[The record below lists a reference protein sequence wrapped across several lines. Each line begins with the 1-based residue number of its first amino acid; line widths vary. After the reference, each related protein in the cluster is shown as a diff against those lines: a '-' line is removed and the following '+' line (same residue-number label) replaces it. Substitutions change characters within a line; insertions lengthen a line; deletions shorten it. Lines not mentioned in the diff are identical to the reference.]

1 MPSFRAQLQIMG
13 LRPGNAPEAVM
24 DAAVAAVGSIHVV
37 EANQLDLVAGIP
49 RITVRFMVEAS
60 EYGAEN
66 RQALHA
72 GAGMR
77 EEVDA
82 VAVAGRLSV
91 LRRNRGK
98 WMPLG

>member
-1 MPSFRAQLQIMG
+1 MPSFRAQLQITG

-24 DAAVAAVGSIHVV
+24 DAAVTAVGSMHVV

-49 RITVRFMVEAS
+49 RITVRFMVESS
-60 EYGAEN
+60 EYEAEN
-66 RQALHA
+66 LQALHA

-82 VAVAGRLSV
+82 VALTGRLSV

-98 WMPLG
+98 WIAL